1 VSAFVHGAFGFGF
14 PLLATPLLALGFDLR
29 TAILLTLVPTV
40 SINLI
45 SIVSERHWRSAL
57 QRYWP
62 IPAFA
67 IVGSVMGTQ
76 LLLAVEPEPF
86 RLLLA
91 LVLIAYLVSDHLHRG
106 AQPVHVGEL
115 GQALFGLVL
124 GLLAGVINIFAPL
137 VVVFALYTQMPA
149 GLMVA
154 TFNLCFI
161 TSKTGQILGFATA
174 GAFDIE
180 IVRLALFALP
190 AILAAL
196 WLGIRVRRRIETGAY
211 KRLLRGALWVIALA
225 VLGDAAWQ
233 LLSPID
239 VQ

>member
-1 VSAFVHGAFGFGF
+1 
-14 PLLATPLLALGFDLR
+14 
-29 TAILLTLVPTV
+29 
-40 SINLI
+40 
-45 SIVSERHWRSAL
+45 
-57 QRYWP
+57 
-62 IPAFA
+62 
-67 IVGSVMGTQ
+67 
-76 LLLAVEPEPF
+76 
-86 RLLLA
+86 
-91 LVLIAYLVSDHLHRG
+91 
-106 AQPVHVGEL
+106 
-115 GQALFGLVL
+115 
-124 GLLAGVINIFAPL
+124 
-137 VVVFALYTQMPA
+137 MPA

>member
-40 SINLI
+40 SIDLI

-57 QRYWP
+57 QCYWP
-62 IPAFA
+62 IPVFT